1 MVKKTQ
7 KKKKKDDI
15 SFRSCLVPTLIPFK
29 TAAYIN
35 YNTKIR
41 VMTDPEPQY
50 IKKNPKDGGKK
61 R

>member
-1 MVKKTQ
+1 MT
-7 KKKKKDDI
+7 
-15 SFRSCLVPTLIPFK
+15 FLFLLVSPILHNTVLIPFK

-50 IKKNPKDGGKK
+50 IKKNPKDGEKK
-61 R
+61 TVIK

>member
-1 MVKKTQ
+1 MVEKLKN
-7 KKKKKDDI
+7 KKKRWHF
-15 SFRSCLVPTLIPFK
+15 SPIPCYILFK

-50 IKKNPKDGGKK
+50 IKKNPKDDEKK
-61 R
+61 TVIK

>member
-1 MVKKTQ
+1 MTFLFPHTAQCV
-7 KKKKKDDI
+7 
-15 SFRSCLVPTLIPFK
+15 PFK

-50 IKKNPKDGGKK
+50 IKKEPQGWGKK
-61 R
+61 TVIK

>member
-1 MVKKTQ
+1 MTFLLPSAPSPS
-7 KKKKKDDI
+7 I
-15 SFRSCLVPTLIPFK
+15 SYNYIPFK

-50 IKKNPKDGGKK
+50 IKKNPKDGTGKK
-61 R
+61 KDGN

>member
-1 MVKKTQ
+1 MVKKKIWHFFSYLPHT
-7 KKKKKDDI
+7 
-15 SFRSCLVPTLIPFK
+15 VLIPFK

-50 IKKNPKDGGKK
+50 IKKNPKDEKK
-61 R
+61 TVIK